1 MPPKKQKI
9 AFYTYHVELSDTC
22 YRTAMKTDEMSYQEA
37 KAIYD
42 KLHPGK
48 GCRLYLKET
57 AYDAYDD
64 IVFTGENMDYKDG
77 E

>member
-1 MPPKKQKI
+1 MI
-9 AFYTYHVELSDTC
+9 SSRTYHIELSD
-22 YRTAMKTDEMSYQEA
+22 AHFELAVKTDEMSYQEA

-42 KLHPGK
+42 KLRPGK
-48 GCRLYLKET
+48 GCRLYIKET
-57 AYDAYDD
+57 AYDECDN